1 MHTVQI
7 ADDVYA
13 ALQRVAVPFEEDI
26 NDVLRR
32 ILDVPRSAKGN
43 GRTRH
48 PRRDD
53 MSMALTEHPEA
64 RIAVDGNDVPTV
76 VVHRRTTN
84 GEALPQSTYRAA
96 VVGILRSTKDPI
108 SATTLMRAIEHQLAS
123 RMTDTDLEAL
133 PSGLVRW
140 QSQTRNALMQLQH
153 DGTVEQIE
161 DGTYHFRGST

>member
-32 ILDVPRSAKGN
+32 VPDVPRNAKGN
-43 GRTRH
+43 GHTRH
-48 PRRDD
+48 PRPDET
-53 MSMALTEHPEA
+53 SM
-64 RIAVDGNDVPTV
+64 
-76 VVHRRTTN
+76 
-84 GEALPQSTYRAA
+84 
-96 VVGILRSTKDPI
+96 
-108 SATTLMRAIEHQLAS
+108 
-123 RMTDTDLEAL
+123 AL

-153 DGTVEQIE
+153 EGTVEQLE